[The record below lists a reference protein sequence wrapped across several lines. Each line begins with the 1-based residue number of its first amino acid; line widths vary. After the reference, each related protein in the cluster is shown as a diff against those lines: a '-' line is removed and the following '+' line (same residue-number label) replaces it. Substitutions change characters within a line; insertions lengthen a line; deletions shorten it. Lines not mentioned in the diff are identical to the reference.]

1 MARVKRAVNSKKKRR
16 TLQERTKGYYGT
28 SSRTLRG
35 MMEQDRHSGL
45 YQYRDRRAKK
55 REFRSLWIQRIDAAA
70 RQNDLSYSTLMHGLK
85 LAGIE
90 LDRKVL
96 AEIAYSDADTFA
108 DIAAQAKKALADA
121 E

>member
-35 MMEQDRHSGL
+35 MMEQDRHSGQ
-45 YQYRDRRAKK
+45 YQYRDRRNKK
-55 REFRSLWIQRIDAAA
+55 REFRALWIQRINAAA
-70 RQNDLSYSTLMHGLK
+70 RINGMSYSTLMHGLK

-108 DIAAQAKKALADA
+108 DIAEQAKKAIADA
-121 E
+121 Q